1 MKDREILTMLN
12 EYCNKQITEF
22 NKIKTENDSDIY
34 VDAMCS
40 ANISAYSRIAYLI
53 ESNIEK

>member
-1 MKDREILTMLN
+1 MLN